1 MKIMTQIDKNKNS
14 LLSKTLNLLLI
25 VSKFEQFAILSFLI
39 LLELNKKILLRPN
52 YKKISKELNMKDN
65 LLYNQQVV
73 RGIFSVQEKFV

>member
-1 MKIMTQIDKNKNS
+1 MTQIDKNKNS

-52 YKKISKELNMKDN
+52 YKKISKELNRKDN

>member
-1 MKIMTQIDKNKNS
+1 MTQIDKNKNS

-39 LLELNKKILLRPN
+39 LLEVSKKILLTRHYN
-52 YKKISKELNMKDN
+52 KISKEVNMKDN

-73 RGIFSVQEKFV
+73 RGFFSAQEKFV